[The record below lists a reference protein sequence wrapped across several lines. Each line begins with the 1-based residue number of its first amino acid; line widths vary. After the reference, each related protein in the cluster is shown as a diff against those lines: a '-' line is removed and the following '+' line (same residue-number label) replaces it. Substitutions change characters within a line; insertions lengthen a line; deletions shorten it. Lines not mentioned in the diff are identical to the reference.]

1 MKQKKINYSA
11 CYSVLTSNCLDVGT
25 EFNSVPSSGKR
36 SGVHTI
42 CYGFIVNSRIFAK
55 KFLLTLFILSIIIFM
70 VGGPSIKNGIA
81 ASSNQGFPQ
90 LPIPIFVS
98 IGPHLDFCRQIGG
111 NRVSVQLLL
120 PPGKSPGTYA
130 PTPQQMQTLSRAQ
143 LFFKVGLPFEKVLLK
158 KIKAL
163 SKHPQIIDTQAGIIL
178 QPMSDGHFNKS
189 QTSPHDHHHLDPH
202 SWLDPRL
209 ALKQATTIYTA
220 LSRIDPEGNEI
231 YLENLN
237 SLKTKLQTLHKNL
250 TTTLVPLAGSTIFV
264 YHPAF
269 GYFARAYNLHQLAVE
284 IEGKRPKAKE
294 LTRFIKKARQ
304 EKARV
309 IFVQPQF
316 DQKSARKIADSLNC
330 AVIPLDPLAQNYC
343 ANLNHIGETVK
354 NNLKAKR

>member
-1 MKQKKINYSA
+1 MMKKIF
-11 CYSVLTSNCLDVGT
+11 SVN
-25 EFNSVPSSGKR
+25 F
-36 SGVHTI
+36 
-42 CYGFIVNSRIFAK
+42 
-55 KFLLTLFILSIIIFM
+55 FILLIIIFM
-70 VGGPSIKNGIA
+70 VGSLVIEDGV
-81 ASSNQGFPQ
+81 ASTNRAQ

-130 PTPQQMQTLSRAQ
+130 PTPQQMQKLSRSQ

-178 QPMSDGHFNKS
+178 QPMPDGHFNNS
-189 QTSPHDHHHLDPH
+189 QTSPHDHHHQPTDLDPH

-209 ALKQATTIYTA
+209 ALKQATTICAA
-220 LSRIDPEGNEI
+220 LSHIDPEGTEL
-231 YLENLN
+231 YSVNLN
-237 SLKTKLQTLHKNL
+237 SLKEKLQALHENL
-250 TTTLVPLAGSTIFV
+250 TSTLAPLAGSTIFV

-269 GYFARAYNLHQLAVE
+269 AYFARAYNLHQLAVE

-294 LTRFIKKARQ
+294 LTKFIKKARQ
-304 EKARV
+304 EGARV

-316 DQKSARKIADSLNC
+316 DQKSARKIADELNC

-343 ANLNHIGETVK
+343 ANLSFIGETVR
-354 NNLKAKR
+354 NNLKAK

>member
-1 MKQKKINYSA
+1 MMKKNFSA
-11 CYSVLTSNCLDVGT
+11 QL
-25 EFNSVPSSGKR
+25 F
-36 SGVHTI
+36 
-42 CYGFIVNSRIFAK
+42 
-55 KFLLTLFILSIIIFM
+55 FLLIIIIFT
-70 VGGPSIKNGIA
+70 VGNPFIIDGVA
-81 ASSNQGFPQ
+81 ATGNQAAQ
-90 LPIPIFVS
+90 LPISIFVS

-111 NRVSVQLLL
+111 NRVSAQLLL

-130 PTPQQMQTLSRAQ
+130 PTPQQIQKLSQAQ

-209 ALKQATTIYTA
+209 ALKQATTIYAA
-220 LSRIDPEGNEI
+220 LCHLDPEGKELYWN
-231 YLENLN
+231 NLN
-237 SLKTKLQTLHKNL
+237 SLKEKLQALHKKL
-250 TTTLVPLAGSTIFV
+250 TTTLAPLADSTIFV

-269 GYFARAYNLHQLAVE
+269 GYFARAYSLYQLAVE

-294 LTRFIKKARQ
+294 LTKFIKKARQ